1 MPTSKPACT
10 VCDLPASMP
19 SRYPACRTC
28 MGSPNTCAQNFQPQP
43 SVTVLASLCLPSN
56 VHVAESGCRW
66 RTHIPVALLARRP
79 LSVQLR
85 VLLATTPLAC
95 GIVTALQVRVHD
107 VQWRVCSAVAA
118 RVHFV
123 AAVRNTAGAAGQRV
137 DKASCAAETSLAKW
151 PQVLAHT
158 CESRA
163 SGTLAKLAI
172 GGEQL
177 CRAMHMQLPQFDCIQ
192 FGRDRLSWQN
202 EPISACSLTN

>member
-1 MPTSKPACT
+1 MEGLQRRCRASALRGSGTEHSRSGQVSEWTKPH
-10 VCDLPASMP
+10 
-19 SRYPACRTC
+19 
-28 MGSPNTCAQNFQPQP
+28 
-43 SVTVLASLCLPSN
+43 VLQ
-56 VHVAESGCRW
+56 
-66 RTHIPVALLARRP
+66 RP
-79 LSVQLR
+79 
-85 VLLATTPLAC
+85 
-95 GIVTALQVRVHD
+95 
-107 VQWRVCSAVAA
+107 
-118 RVHFV
+118 
-123 AAVRNTAGAAGQRV
+123 
-137 DKASCAAETSLAKW
+137 LAKW